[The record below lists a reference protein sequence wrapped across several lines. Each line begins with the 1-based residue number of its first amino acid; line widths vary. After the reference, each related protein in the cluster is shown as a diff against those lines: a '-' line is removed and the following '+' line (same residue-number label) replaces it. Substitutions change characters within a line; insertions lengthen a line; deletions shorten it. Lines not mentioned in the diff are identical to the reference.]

1 MYFSCAS
8 FCPVSFIF
16 AAICIKLMADENS
29 VVPLSRLA
37 RGLCTYYIVVKIDR
51 IIYKEALGY
60 SAGPE
65 KAVKDQQAMQI
76 VVFDQAV
83 CCLVCMCV

>member
-1 MYFSCAS
+1 M
-8 FCPVSFIF
+8 
-16 AAICIKLMADENS
+16 
-29 VVPLSRLA
+29 VPLSRLS
-37 RGLCTYYIVVKIDR
+37 RGLCKYFIVVKIDR

-76 VVFDQAV
+76 VVFDEAV
-83 CCLVCMCV
+83 CSLIFRCVLFCLVLHYKCICA

>member
-1 MYFSCAS
+1 
-8 FCPVSFIF
+8 
-16 AAICIKLMADENS
+16 MADENS

-37 RGLCTYYIVVKIDR
+37 RGLCKYYIVVKIDR

-83 CCLVCMCV
+83 CCLFFMCV